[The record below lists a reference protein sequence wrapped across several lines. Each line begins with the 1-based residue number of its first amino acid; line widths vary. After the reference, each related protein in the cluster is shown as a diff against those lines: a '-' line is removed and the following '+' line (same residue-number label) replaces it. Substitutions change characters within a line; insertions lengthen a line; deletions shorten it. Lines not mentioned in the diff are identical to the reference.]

1 LLRIDVNPI
10 CEVSLLPLLL
20 ILFIAVP
27 LVEIY
32 ILIQVGHSVGAL
44 STILLCVL
52 TAAIGAG
59 LIRLQGLTTLM
70 RARRTMDQGMAP
82 AMEMLEGVALAA
94 AGLMLLTPGFR
105 HRRDRLSVAAAAPA
119 TTGHSPGLVAN
130 ECAVPPDRTAAEF
143 IPQGSSQGY

>member
-1 LLRIDVNPI
+1 M
-10 CEVSLLPLLL
+10 PLLL

-94 AGLMLLTPGFR
+94 AGLMLLTPGFATDAIGFLLLLPPLR
-105 HRRDRLSVAAAAPA
+105 QLAIRRALSRMNVQYHPTGRPPSSSRKDRPKVIEGDYERRD
-119 TTGHSPGLVAN
+119 
-130 ECAVPPDRTAAEF
+130 
-143 IPQGSSQGY
+143 